1 MKRIKMALYAEPGVG
16 KSVFASKFPK
26 PFFVTTD
33 GNYEWLIDFGADPKA
48 HQRVSS
54 WSEAKKLFKT
64 SFDGYETIVLD
75 LTEDLFM
82 WCENEWC
89 KRNEIEHPSDMG
101 WGKGYQGP
109 RNEFFIEISKLLSL
123 DKHIVLLMHGEAIT
137 IKNKRGVEFTTYKPT
152 SRLPDKLLDQIEGR
166 LRYFLRAYIGSKEV
180 EGKVVKKRFLSLVPK
195 EDEYGIIR
203 GVDENEIPQTIPLDF
218 DIFWNTVV
226 GAEKPVKTNKE
237 PEEINPEEFVE
248 ESSST
253 KKSKNKKIKN
263 KSGIDDGL
271 TDEERETFKKKMEE
285 NNSKYKKE
293 MEELE
298 SKNNKKSTKDVTE
311 ITDTEVLE
319 VKEEPKELTKEQ
331 KIAAL
336 KAKMGAK
343 KEPEKEKVEEVEEE
357 NLTKE
362 QKIAALKAK
371 MKKVQPE
378 EPEEPAKPVKPS
390 KRKVKVV
397 EEEEVEDLEY
407 MGEKAP
413 KELTKEEKLAALK
426 AKMASMKK

>member
-33 GNYEWLIDFGADPKA
+33 GNYEWLIDFGADPNA

-54 WSEAKKLFKT
+54 WAETKKLFKT
-64 SFDGYETIVLD
+64 GFDKYETIVLD

-123 DKHIVLLMHGEAIT
+123 DKHIVLLMHGESIT
-137 IKNKRGVEFTTYKPT
+137 VKNKRGVEFTTYRPT
-152 SRLPDKLLDQIEGR
+152 SRLPEKLLDQIEGR

-218 DIFWNTVV
+218 DIFWNIVV
-226 GAEKPVKTNKE
+226 GAEKPVKIVKE
-237 PEEINPEEFVE
+237 LDKDVNPEEFVE
-248 ESSST
+248 ENSS
-253 KKSKNKKIKN
+253 NKKGKKKKVKN
-263 KSGIDDGL
+263 ESGIDDGL
-271 TDEERETFKKKMEE
+271 TDEEREAFQKKMDEM
-285 NNSKYKKE
+285 NSKYKKE
-293 MEELE
+293 IEELE
-298 SKNNKKSTKDVTE
+298 NKNNKKSTKDVSE
-311 ITDTEVLE
+311 ITEDENLE
-319 VKEEPKELTKEQ
+319 IKEEPKELTKEQ

-336 KAKMGAK
+336 KAKMSAK
-343 KEPEKEKVEEVEEE
+343 KEPEKEVEEVEEVEEE

-371 MKKVQPE
+371 M
-378 EPEEPAKPVKPS
+378 
-390 KRKVKVV
+390 
-397 EEEEVEDLEY
+397 
-407 MGEKAP
+407 
-413 KELTKEEKLAALK
+413 
-426 AKMASMKK
+426 ASMKK

>member
-33 GNYEWLIDFGADPKA
+33 GNYEWLIDFGADPNA

-54 WSEAKKLFKT
+54 WAEAKKLFKT
-64 SFDGYETIVLD
+64 GFDKYETIVLD

-123 DKHIVLLMHGEAIT
+123 DKHIVLLMHGESIT
-137 IKNKRGVEFTTYKPT
+137 VKNKRGVEFTTYRPT
-152 SRLPDKLLDQIEGR
+152 SRLPEKLLDQIEGR

-180 EGKVVKKRFLSLVPK
+180 DGKVVKKRFLSLVPK

-218 DIFWNTVV
+218 DIFWNIVV
-226 GAEKPVKTNKE
+226 GAEKPVKIVKD
-237 PEEINPEEFVE
+237 IDKDVNPEEFVE
-248 ESSST
+248 ENTS
-253 KKSKNKKIKN
+253 NKKGKKKKVKN
-263 KSGIDDGL
+263 ESGIDDGL
-271 TDEERETFKKKMEE
+271 TDEEREAFQKKMDDI
-285 NNSKYKKE
+285 NSKYKKE

-298 SKNNKKSTKDVTE
+298 NKNNKKSTKDVSE
-311 ITDTEVLE
+311 ITEDENL
-319 VKEEPKELTKEQ
+319 EPKELTKEQ

-336 KAKMGAK
+336 KAKMGSK
-343 KEPEKEKVEEVEEE
+343 KEPEKEVEEVEEE

-378 EPEEPAKPVKPS
+378 ESEEPVKPS

-397 EEEEVEDLEY
+397 EEEDDEEDLEAT
-407 MGEKAP
+407 GEKEPEKEAP

>member
-33 GNYEWLIDFGADPKA
+33 GNYEWLIDFGADPNA

-54 WSEAKKLFKT
+54 WAEAKKLFKT

-75 LTEDLFM
+75 LTEDLFL

-123 DKHIVLLMHGEAIT
+123 DKHIILLMHGESVT
-137 IKNKRGVEFTTYKPT
+137 VKNKRGVEFTTYKPT
-152 SRLPDKLLDQIEGR
+152 SRLPEKLLDQIEGR

-180 EGKVVKKRFLSLVPK
+180 EGKVLKKRFLSLVPK

-226 GAEKPVKTNKE
+226 GAEKPVKIVKE
-237 PEEINPEEFVE
+237 PEEVNPEEFVE
-248 ESSST
+248 ESTSN
-253 KKSKNKKIKN
+253 KKGKSKKIKN

-271 TDEERETFKKKMEE
+271 TDEEREAFKKKMEE
-285 NNSKYKKE
+285 SNSKYKKE

-298 SKNNKKSTKDVTE
+298 SKSTKDVTE

-319 VKEEPKELTKEQ
+319 VKEELTKEQ

-343 KEPEKEKVEEVEEE
+343 KEPEKEALEAVEEVEEAE
-357 NLTKE
+357 EETLTKE

-371 MKKVQPE
+371 MKKVQHE
-378 EPEEPAKPVKPS
+378 ETEEPVKPS
-390 KRKVKVV
+390 KRKLNVV
-397 EEEEVEDLEY
+397 EAEEYLEVSE
-407 MGEKAP
+407 EKAP
-413 KELTKEEKLAALK
+413 KELSKEEKLAALK